1 MAQKPRSKKSEALE
15 IRVSHEEKQAF
26 MDAVST
32 RGTTASTVLREAMDL
47 FVRNG
52 RIRRRNIMI
61 TSTLIAVSAGALVLQ
76 GSPDGETQTLTG
88 IPEFTEMDTD
98 GNRLVSIDEFRAHRG
113 TARDALS
120 GANGAGAFGS
130 AAGVLLARYSGSVP
144 PRFGRMARETPG
156 QIGADCWAA
165 MNETW
170 QQKTTADHSAMDAD
184 GDGYVSVAEFSDRA
198 TAQLR
203 RVFNRLDRDASGS
216 LDANEVIPVDEPVA
230 GETDPAPAR
239 NLPDH
244 VTICFGEAP
253 VYETP
258 TISAEQ
264 IQRGSAA
271 MMTFL
276 DLDGDGAVSWQEYRT
291 SMDVNLSR

>member
-1 MAQKPRSKKSEALE
+1 
-15 IRVSHEEKQAF
+15 
-26 MDAVST
+26 
-32 RGTTASTVLREAMDL
+32 
-47 FVRNG
+47 
-52 RIRRRNIMI
+52 MI
-61 TSTLIAVSAGALVLQ
+61 TTTLIATSAAALILQ
-76 GSPDGETQTLTG
+76 TMPEGETQTLTG

-120 GANGAGAFGS
+120 GANGPGAFG
-130 AAGVLLARYSGSVP
+130 AAIGVLLARYDSSVSP
-144 PRFGRMARETPG
+144 QFGRMARETPE
-156 QIGADCWAA
+156 QIEADCWAA
-165 MNETW
+165 MDETW
-170 QQKTTADHSAMDAD
+170 QQRTTADHSAMDGDAD
-184 GDGYVSVAEFSDRA
+184 GLVSVVEFSDRE

-203 RVFNRLDRDASGS
+203 RTFNRLDRDASGS
-216 LDANEVIPVDEPVA
+216 LDANEVLPVDEPEA
-230 GETDPAPAR
+230 GETDPAAAR

-244 VTICFGEAP
+244 VTICFGGAP
-253 VYETP
+253 VYETA

-264 IQRGSAA
+264 IQRGSEA

>member
-1 MAQKPRSKKSEALE
+1 
-15 IRVSHEEKQAF
+15 
-26 MDAVST
+26 
-32 RGTTASTVLREAMDL
+32 
-47 FVRNG
+47 
-52 RIRRRNIMI
+52 
-61 TSTLIAVSAGALVLQ
+61 
-76 GSPDGETQTLTG
+76 
-88 IPEFTEMDTD
+88 
-98 GNRLVSIDEFRAHRG
+98 
-113 TARDALS
+113 
-120 GANGAGAFGS
+120 
-130 AAGVLLARYSGSVP
+130 
-144 PRFGRMARETPG
+144 
-156 QIGADCWAA
+156 
-165 MNETW
+165 
-170 QQKTTADHSAMDAD
+170 MDAD

-216 LDANEVIPVDEPVA
+216 LDANEVIPVNEPDA